1 MTNKKQRF
9 ITVILATVMLFIRG
23 TPVAAQTLVD
33 GGAVDYNMGAEGLY
47 NMTEFLLVMMHY
59 VTLIVMA
66 IAAITALANAL
77 MIYQKMNNQEGDVSK
92 SILTLVGACL
102 FLLIASYALPGFF
115 GIVRSDNVLFSW

>member
-1 MTNKKQRF
+1 MTNKKHRF
-9 ITVILATVMLFIRG
+9 ITAILATVMLFIRG

-59 VTLIVMA
+59 VTLLVMA
-66 IAAITALANAL
+66 IAALTALANAF

-92 SILTLVGACL
+92 SILSMVGACL
-102 FLLIASYALPGFF
+102 FLLIASYVLPGFF